1 MSWAPG
7 DQGQGFRER
16 RAVGT
21 KGPSSQPGQWVAGP
35 GGKLGWRRGLSGG
48 LVVGSSSRPELS
60 VVLCV
65 EVMQDWLPRA
75 MVLPSGQWGRR
86 CSRHMPGSAPNS
98 RDSTSTFFILYI
110 LEIAFK
116 WYYTFLLKLLV
127 VLAIYF
133 PNNWA
138 FQAAS
143 NL

>member
-1 MSWAPG
+1 M
-7 DQGQGFRER
+7 
-16 RAVGT
+16 
-21 KGPSSQPGQWVAGP
+21 
-35 GGKLGWRRGLSGG
+35 
-48 LVVGSSSRPELS
+48 VGSPSKAEA

-65 EVMQDWLPRA
+65 EVMQGRLPKA
-75 MVLPSGQWGRR
+75 MGLPFGQWGRR
-86 CSRHMPGSAPNS
+86 RSRHMPGSAPGS
-98 RDSTSTFFILYI
+98 RESTSTFFSLCI

-116 WYYTFLLKLLV
+116 WYHTFLLKLLV

>member
-1 MSWAPG
+1 M
-7 DQGQGFRER
+7 
-16 RAVGT
+16 VGN
-21 KGPSSQPGQWVAGP
+21 PST
-35 GGKLGWRRGLSGG
+35 
-48 LVVGSSSRPELS
+48 PELS

-65 EVMQDWLPRA
+65 EVMQDWLPKA
-75 MVLPSGQWGRR
+75 MVLPFGQWGRR
-86 CSRHMPGSAPNS
+86 CSCHIPGSAPNS
-98 RDSTSTFFILYI
+98 RDSTSAFFILYI

-116 WYYTFLLKLLV
+116 LYYAFLLKLLV